1 MANNDVKASV
11 SITFSGQEAQ
21 KQIDKLTATAEKLR
35 KKLEEAK
42 NALNPDQAQIKKL
55 ERQLKDVEK
64 TIASATNESKK
75 YEDVLKNLSGST
87 IKQLRQEIGRAHV

>member
-1 MANNDVKASV
+1 MKSLFLSFYSFPADVNSQKKKNKMANNDVKASV

-42 NALNPDQAQIKKL
+42 NALNH
-55 ERQLKDVEK
+55 
-64 TIASATNESKK
+64 
-75 YEDVLKNLSGST
+75 
-87 IKQLRQEIGRAHV
+87 RALLLMLV